1 MTDIIDTE
9 QLTDMMAF
17 AHQLADAAARATL
30 PLFRNLE
37 TVENKLSDGF
47 DPVTAADRDAETA
60 IRALIENHYPSH
72 AITGEEFGKKS
83 GDAFEWVIDPIDGT
97 RAFMSGIPT
106 WGTLIGLN
114 FEGQPILGL
123 MDQPFTQERFFAAQ
137 GQGANLRHIETQS
150 AISTRPCATLDT
162 AVLAT
167 TSPDLFANT
176 PGEAAWTRVSRQA
189 KLTRYGG
196 DCYNYALL
204 ALGQVDIVME
214 QGLKDVDIQPL
225 IKIIEEAGGI
235 VTNWQGGSAQEG
247 GTAMACGDKALHAKM
262 LDVLAQ

>member
-1 MTDIIDTE
+1 MTKMIDTE
-9 QLTDMMAF
+9 QLTDLLGF

-37 TVENKLSDGF
+37 SVENKLSDGF
-47 DPVTAADRDAETA
+47 DPVTAADRNAETA

-72 AITGEEFGKKS
+72 AITGEEFDNKA

-123 MDQPFTQERFFAAQ
+123 MDQPFTQERFFAVQ
-137 GQGANLRHIETQS
+137 GQGANLRHIDSQTPM
-150 AISTRPCATLDT
+150 ATRACASLDN

-167 TSPDLFANT
+167 TSPDLFADT
-176 PGEAAWTRVSRQA
+176 PGEAAWQRISSQA
-189 KLTRYGG
+189 KLVRYGG
-196 DCYNYALL
+196 DCYNYALV
-204 ALGQVDIVME
+204 AMGQVDIVME

-225 IKIIEEAGGI
+225 IQIVEEAGGI
-235 VTNWQGGSAQEG
+235 VTDWQGGPAQSG
-247 GTAMACGDKALHAKM
+247 GTAIACGDTALHEKLLA
-262 LDVLAQ
+262 LLAQ